1 MTGGNWGGVIQ
12 VDSKVS
18 WERERMNSGSV
29 TEIEMGEKKQW
40 ERIGKGGQEKGRHW
54 STVQVKGKDRGEK
67 RTFGIFKI

>member
-1 MTGGNWGGVIQ
+1 
-12 VDSKVS
+12 
-18 WERERMNSGSV
+18 MNSGSV